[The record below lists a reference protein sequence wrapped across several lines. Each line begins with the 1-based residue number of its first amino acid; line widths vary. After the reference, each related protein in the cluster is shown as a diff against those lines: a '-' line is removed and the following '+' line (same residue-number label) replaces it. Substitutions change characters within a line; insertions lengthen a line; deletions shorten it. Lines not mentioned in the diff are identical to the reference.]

1 MQYNLTKP
9 PIIERVSNTQ
19 EALARLAE
27 AKFDLVISLMRV
39 EGEALNIVPFIN
51 NIRCARTCACAR
63 ALMRVSNAAQP
74 MAIARV
80 WSQQQAKPAA
90 TAATVAYPAAMSSA
104 TARYDCSNMVHCDQC
119 DARRYAPASA
129 RSAWPSSAAVLR
141 DETCR
146 EIAPQVPVLLLALS
160 PQELRTL
167 DPRVDQVRPNAIGR
181 SVSCGHYCVA

>member
-90 TAATVAYPAAMSSA
+90 TCRVP
-104 TARYDCSNMVHCDQC
+104 CCDVTS
-119 DARRYAPASA
+119 D
-129 RSAWPSSAAVLR
+129 
-141 DETCR
+141 
-146 EIAPQVPVLLLALS
+146 
-160 PQELRTL
+160 RTL
-167 DPRVDQVRPNAIGR
+167 RLLQHGAL
-181 SVSCGHYCVA
+181 